1 MAWSPKS
8 EAQRGFYGN
17 QATGRNI
24 GGMFGGGV
32 KQGLGTMQGG
42 LGQMGQA
49 ADYYQGVLSG
59 QQPSL
64 GQLQQQRGLESA
76 IQAQTAMAAQGRGG
90 NLAAAQRQA
99 ATAGA
104 GMAQQGVNDAA
115 MLRISEMQ
123 GAASGLGQ
131 LGSAQAGMGLQ
142 QNLGNLGMM
151 NDAYMNQ
158 AGLDVQYQLG
168 QRELQEQERMGRH
181 NRIFNWVNL
190 GRQWAGDIANSI
202 VGGASMSDERSKR
215 NVQDGGR
222 QASEMFANAPPQM
235 FEYRPGFGPNGMRL
249 GVMAQDLA
257 RTPMGSSM
265 LSTGPGGMAMV
276 DNNSLA
282 HATAA
287 ATADQERR
295 LRAVEGRGYAGPA
308 EVQGQNADTPQPFR
322 PQMMPSLGGEQWSP
336 RNSRLG
342 SRPTIDSQLAYEA
355 ELSRGR
361 ELPAMRGDSER
372 APGLSKKGPEKESG
386 KKELTSA
393 SPPKWDIG
401 ADYQDIGGTR
411 GKGMGGIRRKY
422 GRIGG

>member
-1 MAWSPKS
+1 MAWQPKT
-8 EAQRGFYGN
+8 EAQKGFYGN
-17 QATGRNI
+17 QATGKNI

-64 GQLQQQRGLESA
+64 GQIQQQRGLESA

-131 LGSAQAGMGLQ
+131 LGQAQAGMGLQ
-142 QNLGNLGMM
+142 QNLSNLGMM

-181 NRIFNWVNL
+181 NRMFNWVNL

-202 VGGASMSDERSKR
+202 VGGASMSDERVKK
-215 NVQDGGR
+215 NVQPSALRDAARMGS
-222 QASEMFANAPPQM
+222 SEW
-235 FEYRPGFGPNGMRL
+235 EYRDQRMGQGRRMGP
-249 GVMAQDLA
+249 MAQDVERVRPELVMETPHGKALDVGGMESFNAAALAEAAPMIMSLDERLA
-257 RTPMGSSM
+257 RIEGQLGQVSD
-265 LSTGPGGMAMV
+265 A
-276 DNNSLA
+276 
-282 HATAA
+282 
-287 ATADQERR
+287 RR
-295 LRAVEGRGYAGPA
+295 KKAVTYSDEEGKR
-308 EVQGQNADTPQPFR
+308 QIQPV
-322 PQMMPSLGGEQWSP
+322 
-336 RNSRLG
+336 
-342 SRPTIDSQLAYEA
+342 
-355 ELSRGR
+355 
-361 ELPAMRGDSER
+361 
-372 APGLSKKGPEKESG
+372 G
-386 KKELTSA
+386 KFE
-393 SPPKWDIG
+393 IG
-401 ADYQDIGGTR
+401 APYQDIGNTRNWRPMGTR
-411 GKGMGGIRRKY
+411 YGKGR
-422 GRIGG
+422 